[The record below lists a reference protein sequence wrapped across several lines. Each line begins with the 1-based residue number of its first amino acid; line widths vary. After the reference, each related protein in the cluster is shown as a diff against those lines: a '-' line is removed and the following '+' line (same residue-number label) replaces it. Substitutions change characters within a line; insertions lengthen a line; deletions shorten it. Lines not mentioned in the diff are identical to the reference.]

1 MKITSKSFYSVLFC
15 VTFYFAVIFILQL
28 FVGWYQNFSDATHYL
43 WIADKYAEGDSTN
56 SINTYWGPLI
66 SWLLFLMDVFFTNPY
81 IKFRVLQVV
90 LGAFTVVLFYLLI
103 NKKTSNK
110 KISLLSTIVFIPA
123 VCTYVWFY
131 HTPDLLLLFLT
142 LLLLFNVNELFINKN
157 KKLILLALIGACMYF
172 TKSVGLFFF
181 ILLFVVKF
189 FFEDNK
195 LKQENY
201 SRYIKLAFFL
211 ILFISPWVIL
221 ISVKNKGFTLG
232 TGSAHNYN
240 MNSPRITPDIYGEL
254 GNPYHLGQLTE
265 PVPAN
270 AFDACIEHMHQDY
283 PAWEGYSLKE
293 KIKIYFKII
302 FKNCLSARSMFF
314 GLDTGLIFLILL
326 VAGFFSNKQIAVKTL
341 RDEKELIIIFLANVA
356 LYLPFF
362 FMERYTW
369 PGSTALFILS
379 ILLFFKLIKTEN
391 NLIRN
396 LFFSLILLLNSFLVI
411 KEIKY
416 AQPEKPIISELWK
429 TNGEL
434 KINRTIWLC
443 KKEDKRLGLV
453 KGVIYY
459 NHGQYLGALFSD
471 EKNNEKIREEL
482 IKFKINQIITLE
494 PLNENFKRE
503 LGLKK
508 LIYNSNSLNIYKFS
522 VAEINL

>member
-1 MKITSKSFYSVLFC
+1 MKFTSKSLNSILLL
-15 VTFYFAVIFILQL
+15 VTFYLAVIFILQY

-43 WIADKYAEGDSTN
+43 WIADQYAEGDSIN
-56 SINTYWGPLI
+56 AINTYWGPLI
-66 SWLLFLMDVFFTNPY
+66 SWLLFLLDVFFTNPFL
-81 IKFRVLQVV
+81 KFRVLQVV

-110 KISLLSTIVFIPA
+110 KISLLSTFVFIPA

-142 LLLLFNVNELFINKN
+142 LLLLFNVNEFFINKN

-181 ILLFVVKF
+181 IILFVVKF
-189 FFEDNK
+189 FFDNNK

-201 SRYIKLAFFL
+201 SRYFKLAIFL
-211 ILFISPWVIL
+211 ILFVSPWVIL
-221 ISVKNKGFTLG
+221 ISVKNKDFTLG
-232 TGSAHNYN
+232 TSSVHNYN
-240 MNSPRITPDIYGEL
+240 MNSPLITPDIYGEL

-265 PVPAN
+265 PIPTN

-326 VAGFFSNKQIAVKTL
+326 VVGFFSNKNILIKTL
-341 RDEKELIIIFLANVA
+341 KDEKELIIIFLANVV

-362 FMERYTW
+362 FMDRYTW

-396 LFFSLILLLNSFLVI
+396 LFFSLILLLNSFLII
-411 KEIKY
+411 KEINY
-416 AQPEKPIISELWK
+416 AQPEKPIISELWR
-429 TNGEL
+429 THGEL
-434 KINRTIWLC
+434 KINRSIWLC
-443 KKEDKRLGLV
+443 KKDDKRLGLV
-453 KGVIYY
+453 KGVVYF
-459 NHGQYLGALFSD
+459 NKGQYLGALFLD
-471 EKNNEKIREEL
+471 EKNSVQIREEL
-482 IKFKINQIITLE
+482 VKFKINQIITLE
-494 PLNENFKRE
+494 PLNEEKINE
-503 LGLKK
+503 LNLRK
-508 LIYNSNSLNIYKFS
+508 IIFNSYSLNVY
-522 VAEINL
+522 EHELN